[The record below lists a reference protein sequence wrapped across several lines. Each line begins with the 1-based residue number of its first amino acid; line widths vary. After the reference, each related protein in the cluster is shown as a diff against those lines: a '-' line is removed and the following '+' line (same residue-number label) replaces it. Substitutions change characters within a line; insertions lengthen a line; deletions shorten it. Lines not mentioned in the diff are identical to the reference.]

1 MSPRKSARSTKK
13 TPRRAKKR
21 GGGRRGKAHQKNPLV
36 TLVGLLALGITVAA
50 LGIGLTSDGVGTAV
64 ADEQESVVE
73 NVRVQWEGD
82 DVEVEVLNG
91 GGVAGMAGEVTEQL
105 RLAGFDVVLFGN
117 AATFDP
123 DRPSQVIDR
132 VGRADAAQAVAAAL
146 GIDIVLSDPD
156 PNLYVD
162 VTVVVGGAW
171 TPQQGLNPDDSEQ
184 RPPWDPR
191 NWFGR

>member
-1 MSPRKSARSTKK
+1 VSPRKPTRSGKK
-13 TPRRAKKR
+13 KVRPTKKR
-21 GGGRRGKAHQKNPLV
+21 GGSRKGKGHERSPLV
-36 TLVGLLALGITVAA
+36 RLVGALALGITAVA
-50 LGIGLTSDGVGTAV
+50 LGIGVSSDRTDAAV
-64 ADEQESVVE
+64 DAELE
-73 NVRVQWEGD
+73 RVAANAATKWTGE

-105 RLAGFDVVLFGN
+105 RLAGFDVVIFGN
-117 AATFDP
+117 ASTFDP

-132 VGRADAAQAVAAAL
+132 VGRTDAAQAVAEAL

-171 TPQQGLNPDDSEQ
+171 TAQRALSPDDLGQ

-191 NWFGR
+191 TWFGR

>member
-1 MSPRKSARSTKK
+1 M
-13 TPRRAKKR
+13 
-21 GGGRRGKAHQKNPLV
+21 V

-50 LGIGLTSDGVGTAV
+50 LGIGFTSDGVGTAV
-64 ADEQESVVE
+64 VDEQESVAA

-105 RLAGFDVVLFGN
+105 RLAGFDVVIFGN

-132 VGRADAAQAVAAAL
+132 VGRTDAAQAVAAAL

-171 TPQQGLNPDDSEQ
+171 TPQQGLNPDDSGQ
-184 RPPWDPR
+184 RPQWDPR
-191 NWFGR
+191 TWFGR